1 MKNNWHEIWNN
12 RKSQIDEIDKNDEK
26 KLIIELKRIIGADF
40 FGKGSTIKFEEFQKT
55 YIYLRDNLKTGG
67 GNDSV
72 FEVGCGSG
80 SNLYFFHKDGFKVGG
95 LDYAENLL
103 AIAKKVI
110 GEENFIEAIV
120 GEAVELPTEIKYDA
134 VFSFSVFQYF
144 SSIDYAEKVLNRMLE
159 KTTKSIGITD
169 IFYEEKKNDY
179 IKYRRETT
187 KNYDELYK
195 DLPKLFIPKK
205 FFINYAEKN
214 NLDVAFPHNHIEGY
228 WNNEFTFDCFMYK
241 K

>member
-1 MKNNWHEIWNN
+1 M
-12 RKSQIDEIDKNDEK
+12 
-26 KLIIELKRIIGADF
+26 
-40 FGKGSTIKFEEFQKT
+40 
-55 YIYLRDNLKTGG
+55 
-67 GNDSV
+67 
-72 FEVGCGSG
+72 
-80 SNLYFFHKDGFKVGG
+80 
-95 LDYAENLL
+95 L